1 METILKRPEEILC
14 QQDEELKTEDQ
25 KKTSPQKDNDNI
37 YFIAKGK
44 CKVTIKDK
52 FNDRYEEYQ
61 VRILHS

>member
-14 QQDEELKTEDQ
+14 AQDEELTTEAQ
-25 KKTSPQKDNDNI
+25 KKEKPADDNDYI

-52 FNDRYEEYQ
+52 FNDRYEEY
-61 VRILHS
+61 